1 MKEPQQLIIF
11 YDGLCGLCDRSVQF
25 VLKHDKKEQFVFA
38 TLQSDFAKA
47 HIGQPETDSFV
58 LFDHGRIYM
67 ESTAALL
74 TLKKLGGM
82 WKMLSVFLVLPS
94 FIRDAVYHF
103 VARNR
108 YKWFGKFDSCK
119 IPSPETRAR
128 FIA

>member
-1 MKEPQQLIIF
+1 MNKSQPIIF
-11 YDGLCGLCDRSVQF
+11 YDGLCGLCDKSVQF
-25 VLKHDKKEQFVFA
+25 VLKHDKKQRFKFA
-38 TLQSDFAKA
+38 TLQSDFANDT
-47 HIGQPETDSFV
+47 IGRPETDSFV
-58 LFDHGRIYM
+58 LYDNDKMYM

-82 WKMLSVFLVLPS
+82 WNLFAVFLIVPP
-94 FIRDAVYHF
+94 FIRNAVYRF

-119 IPSPETRAR
+119 VPDAATRSR